1 MTRPQKRADFII
13 ADLKYPWI
21 QRRLLHDFM
30 YDQQVALRI
39 RFDETHSYKIEIYQE
54 MGATQLRISNQVLA
68 SKFISG
74 LHNTTIHPIW
84 LPALQAKKTA
94 AAVLNAVF
102 GYDWRMRTSIP
113 CERNRRRLQA
123 LSNIGFNGNNCDR
136 VRPELYANYRKEDN
150 NETDYYQ
157 GWDLF
162 P

>member
-13 ADLKYPWI
+13 ADLYYPWI
-21 QRRLLHDFM
+21 QRRLLHTFM
-30 YDQQVALRI
+30 YDGQLALRVQ
-39 RFDETHSYKIEIYQE
+39 FDETHSYKIEIYQE

-84 LPALQAKKTA
+84 LLAPQAKKTA
-94 AAVLNAVF
+94 AAVLRAVF
-102 GYDWRMRTSIP
+102 GDGWHRHTSIP
-113 CERNRRRLQA
+113 CSINRGRLQI
-123 LSNIGFNGNNCDR
+123 LENIGFNGSNCDR
-136 VRPELYANYRKEDN
+136 VRPELYAEYRKEDN

-157 GWDLF
+157 GWELF